1 MYAVESVSKRGS
13 CSHSIEKTLAD
24 ALEVV
29 AVWIR
34 AWLELG
40 GCDKE
45 LAERIRGL
53 FRESKI
59 VEAMALWNDKS
70 DDQLVTIH
78 ESKITK
84 ENCHHEA
91 LDAGD
96 GIRFAVETTYNHPS
110 HDLFVT
116 HDEALAFVALN
127 LARLS
132 AEKHIMPRVRRRIRR
147 LLHEG
152 KRAEALDV
160 WNRKAAEPKIA
171 IHQIQLVKTNVQ
183 LDGR

>member
-1 MYAVESVSKRGS
+1 MFIAESVSKRGS

-24 ALEVV
+24 ALEVA

-34 AWLELG
+34 AWLESD

-45 LAERIRGL
+45 LAERIRSL
-53 FRESKI
+53 FAEGKDLK
-59 VEAMALWNDKS
+59 AMALWNDKS
-70 DDQLVTIH
+70 EDQLVTIH
-78 ESKITK
+78 EIKITK

-110 HDLFVT
+110 HVLFVT
-116 HDEALAFVALN
+116 QDEALAFVALN
-127 LARLS
+127 LVRLS
-132 AEKHIMPRVRRRIRR
+132 AEKHILPRVRRRIRR

-160 WNRKAAEPKIA
+160 WNHKAAEPKIA
-171 IHQIQLVKTNVQ
+171 IHQIQLVRTNVQ
-183 LDGR
+183 LD